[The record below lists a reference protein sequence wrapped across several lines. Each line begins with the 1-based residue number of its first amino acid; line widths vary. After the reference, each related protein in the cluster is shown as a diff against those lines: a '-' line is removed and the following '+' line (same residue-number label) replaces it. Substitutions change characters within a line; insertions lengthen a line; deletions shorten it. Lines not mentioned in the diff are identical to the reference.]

1 MKKVDEQRHFL
12 ALLKRPGDYVFIAI
26 SKLDIAN
33 GIPRIFLQAID
44 SFTMNFT
51 IDEIIQSIK
60 RANIVSEEYL
70 NGQLVIQDNQ
80 KHNPLKV
87 IDKDFYS
94 DFNINVYLK
103 ELLNNKNRLN
113 NIINKFSAIVKD
125 ERISK
130 DFKDYLKSGNIE
142 IVINII
148 FSLPYLEQ
156 RKIIVYFVEE
166 NNMEREKSKELELIR
181 DKAA

>member
-1 MKKVDEQRHFL
+1 
-12 ALLKRPGDYVFIAI
+12 
-26 SKLDIAN
+26 
-33 GIPRIFLQAID
+33 
-44 SFTMNFT
+44 
-51 IDEIIQSIK
+51 
-60 RANIVSEEYL
+60 
-70 NGQLVIQDNQ
+70 
-80 KHNPLKV
+80 
-87 IDKDFYS
+87 
-94 DFNINVYLK
+94 
-103 ELLNNKNRLN
+103 
-113 NIINKFSAIVKD
+113 VKD